1 MMGRDMYTDLAEEL
15 SSSYVWQ
22 STVFSRRSAERFHF
36 MDLMLFFSFSEA
48 VCEDPPVCPT
58 VSSSAIE
65 WEQSIIEGHPTHPV
79 RFSFF
84 KTTYMLILHLLD
96 AQGPPRS
103 PTSPAS
109 RPTKQGLETST
120 DPFRHRVP
128 LEARRFRAL

>member
-1 MMGRDMYTDLAEEL
+1 MGRDMYTDLAEEL

-58 VSSSAIE
+58 VCSSAIE

-79 RFSFF
+79 RVFVLQSHVYVDPSLARCTGPVTQSHLFRI
-84 KTTYMLILHLLD
+84 KTHKTGTGNIHGSVSL
-96 AQGPPRS
+96 S
-103 PTSPAS
+103 CPA
-109 RPTKQGLETST
+109 
-120 DPFRHRVP
+120 
-128 LEARRFRAL
+128 